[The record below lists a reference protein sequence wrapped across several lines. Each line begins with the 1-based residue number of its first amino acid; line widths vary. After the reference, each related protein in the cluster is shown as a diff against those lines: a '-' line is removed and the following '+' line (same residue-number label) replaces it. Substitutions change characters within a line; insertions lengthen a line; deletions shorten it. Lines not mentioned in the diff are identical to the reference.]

1 MMTKVVVIGAGQA
14 ASTLVSALREKGFE
28 GEITV
33 LGNEGRAP
41 YERPPLSKGY
51 LSGKAAAD
59 DLLIRPECYYAEN
72 RISLCPDSAALR
84 IDRQRQMV
92 VTAARD
98 HSYDQLVIA
107 TGARPRKIPAEI
119 GGALDGVYTLRTIGD
134 VGAMRPSLVAGA
146 HAVIVGGGYI
156 GLEAAATFRELGLEV
171 TVVEMAER
179 ILQRVAAKETSDY
192 FRQLH
197 QSRGVRIMEGTGL
210 KSLTGSA
217 KVTGAVLADGTELAA
232 DIVLVGIGVAPT
244 IEIAVDAGLEID
256 NGIAVDASGKTS
268 DPAIWAI
275 GDCASFQGP
284 LGRIR
289 LESVPNAIAMAELVA
304 DNILGA
310 SRTYSALPWFW
321 SDQYDVTLQIAG
333 LNLGYDRVIERIAGP
348 AFSHWYFRGETL
360 VSVDAL
366 NDPRAFQVGKR
377 LLEMGKSPSED
388 SIRDVSSD
396 LKILL
401 RR

>member
-1 MMTKVVVIGAGQA
+1 MAKVVVVGAGQA
-14 ASTLVSALREKGFE
+14 ASTLVSALREKGFD
-28 GEITV
+28 GDLTV
-33 LGNEGRAP
+33 LGNEARAP
-41 YERPPLSKGY
+41 YERPPLSKGH
-51 LSGKAAAD
+51 LSGKATAD
-59 DLLIRPECYYAEN
+59 DLLIRLENYYAEKS
-72 RISLCPDSAALR
+72 ISLCSDCAALR
-84 IDRQRQMV
+84 IDRERQVV
-92 VTAARD
+92 VTAAHD
-98 HSYDQLVIA
+98 HSYDHLVFA
-107 TGARPRKIPAEI
+107 TGARPRRLPAEI
-119 GGALDGVYTLRTIGD
+119 GGPLDGVFTLRTIGD
-134 VGAMRPSLVAGA
+134 VEAMRPSLVAGA
-146 HAVIVGGGYI
+146 HAVIIGGGFI

-179 ILQRVAAKETSDY
+179 ILQRVAAKETSNF

-197 QSRGVRIMEGTGL
+197 QSRGVRIIEGTGL
-210 KSLTGSA
+210 KRLTGNA
-217 KVTGAVLADGTELAA
+217 NVTGAVLADGTELAA
-232 DIVLVGIGVAPT
+232 DIVLVGIGVVPA
-244 IEIAVDAGLEID
+244 IEIAVAAGLEID

-275 GDCASFQGP
+275 GDCASFPGP
-284 LGRIR
+284 MGRIR
-289 LESVPNAIAMAELVA
+289 IESVPNAIAMAELVA

-310 SRTYSALPWFW
+310 SRTYSAMPWFW

-333 LNLGYDRVIERIAGP
+333 LNFGYDRVIERVAGP
-348 AFSHWYFRGETL
+348 AISHWYFRGDNL

-388 SIRDVSSD
+388 SIREVSSD

>member
-1 MMTKVVVIGAGQA
+1 MTKVVVVGAGQA

-28 GEITV
+28 GAITV
-33 LGNEGRAP
+33 LGNEARAP

-51 LSGKAAAD
+51 LSGKATAD
-59 DLLIRPECYYAEN
+59 DLLIRPETYYTEN
-72 RISLCPDSAALR
+72 RVSLCSDSAALR
-84 IDRQRQMV
+84 IDRQRQVV
-92 VTAARD
+92 VTTARE
-98 HSYDQLVIA
+98 HSYDHLVIA
-107 TGARPRKIPAEI
+107 TGARPRKLPAEI
-119 GGALDGVYTLRTIGD
+119 GGALDGVFTLRAIGD
-134 VGAMRPSLVAGA
+134 VEAMRQSLVAGA
-146 HAVIVGGGYI
+146 HAVIIGGGYI

-171 TVVEMAER
+171 TVVEIAER
-179 ILQRVAAKETSDY
+179 ILKRVAAKETSDY

-210 KSLTGSA
+210 KSLTGTA

-232 DIVLVGIGVAPT
+232 DIVLVGIGVAPA

-256 NGIAVDASGKTS
+256 NGIAADTSGKTS

-275 GDCASFQGP
+275 GDCASFPGP

-310 SRTYSALPWFW
+310 SRSYSALPWFW

-348 AFSHWYFRGETL
+348 AISHWYFRGENL

-388 SIRDVSSD
+388 SIREVSSD
-396 LKILL
+396 LKTLL
-401 RR
+401 RS

>member
-1 MMTKVVVIGAGQA
+1 MTKVVVVGAGQA
-14 ASTLVSALREKGFE
+14 ASTLVSALREKGFD
-28 GEITV
+28 GDITV

-51 LSGKAAAD
+51 LSGKATDD
-59 DLLIRPECYYAEN
+59 DLLIRPESYYAEKS
-72 RISLCPDSAALR
+72 ISLCSDCAALR
-84 IDRQRQMV
+84 IDRQRKVV
-92 VTAARD
+92 VTAAGD
-98 HSYDQLVIA
+98 HSYDHLVIA
-107 TGARPRKIPAEI
+107 TGARPRKLPAEV
-119 GGALDGVYTLRTIGD
+119 GGVLDGVFTLRTIGD
-134 VGAMRPSLVAGA
+134 VEAMSPSLVAGA
-146 HAVIVGGGYI
+146 HVVIIGGGYI

-179 ILQRVAAKETSDY
+179 ILQRVAAKETSDF

-197 QSRGVRIMEGTGL
+197 QSRGVRIIEGTGL
-210 KSLTGSA
+210 KRLTGTA
-217 KVTGAVLADGTELAA
+217 NVTGAVLADGTELAA
-232 DIVLVGIGVAPT
+232 DIVLVGIGVVPT
-244 IEIAVDAGLEID
+244 TEIAVDAGLEID

-275 GDCASFQGP
+275 GDCASFSGP

-310 SRTYSALPWFW
+310 SRSYSALPWFW

-333 LNLGYDRVIERIAGP
+333 LNLGYDRVIERVAGP
-348 AFSHWYFRGETL
+348 AISHWYFRGESL

-377 LLEMGKSPSED
+377 LLEMGKTPDERLLKD
-388 SIRDVSSD
+388 AEAD
-396 LKILL
+396 LKVLL
-401 RR
+401 KR

>member
-14 ASTLVSALREKGFE
+14 GSRLVSSLREKGFE

-51 LSGKAAAD
+51 LSGKAAAN
-59 DLLIRPECYYAEN
+59 DLLIRPESYYAEN
-72 RISLCPDSAALR
+72 GISLCSECEALR
-84 IDRQRQMV
+84 IDRQRQVV
-92 VTAARD
+92 VTAVGD

-107 TGARPRKIPAEI
+107 TGARPRKLPAEI

-134 VGAMRPSLVAGA
+134 VEAMRPSLVAGA
-146 HAVIVGGGYI
+146 HAVIIGGGYI
-156 GLEAAATFRELGLEV
+156 GLEAAAAFRELGLKV

-217 KVTGAVLADGTELAA
+217 KVTGAVLADGTELVA
-232 DIVLVGIGVAPT
+232 DIVLVGIGVVPA
-244 IEIAVDAGLEID
+244 IEIAVAAGLEID

-275 GDCASFQGP
+275 GDCASVPGA

-310 SRTYSALPWFW
+310 SRSYSALPWFW

-333 LNLGYDRVIERIAGP
+333 LNFGYDRVIDRVAGP
-348 AFSHWYFRGETL
+348 AISHWYFRGDNL

-377 LLEMGKSPSED
+377 LLEMGKTPDERLLKD
-388 SIRDVSSD
+388 AEAD
-396 LKILL
+396 LKVLL
-401 RR
+401 KR

>member
-1 MMTKVVVIGAGQA
+1 MMTKVVVVGAGQA
-14 ASTLVSALREKGFE
+14 ASTLVSALREKGFD
-28 GEITV
+28 GAITV

-51 LSGKAAAD
+51 LSGKAAAN
-59 DLLIRPECYYAEN
+59 DLLIRPESYYAEN
-72 RISLCPDSAALR
+72 GILLCLDCEALR
-84 IDRQRQMV
+84 IDRERQVV
-92 VTAARD
+92 VTAAGD
-98 HSYDQLVIA
+98 HSYDHLVIA
-107 TGARPRKIPAEI
+107 TGARPRKLPVEI
-119 GGALDGVYTLRTIGD
+119 GGALDGVFTLRTIGD
-134 VGAMRPSLVAGA
+134 VEAMRPSLVAGA
-146 HAVIVGGGYI
+146 HAVIIGGGYI

-171 TVVEMAER
+171 TVVEIAER

-217 KVTGAVLADGTELAA
+217 KVTGAVLADGTELVA
-232 DIVLVGIGVAPT
+232 DIVLVGIGVAPA

-256 NGIAVDASGKTS
+256 NGINVDASGKTS

-275 GDCASFQGP
+275 GDCASFPGP

-289 LESVPNAIAMAELVA
+289 LESLPNAIAMAELVA

-310 SRTYSALPWFW
+310 SRTYSALPWFS

-348 AFSHWYFRGETL
+348 AISHWYFRGENL
-360 VSVDAL
+360 VSVDVL